1 MSKAFP
7 IPLQGL
13 EGYYATDC
21 GDIYSRKTGRF
32 KKLTQFK
39 NWAGYMRVGLFVNN
53 KRITHS
59 VHRLI
64 ALTFIKNPDNLPQVN
79 HIDGNKSNNN
89 VNNLEW
95 CSASENQ
102 KHSCRVLGNKPN
114 NPWVGKFGKD
124 NPSSKSVLQLK
135 DNVIINEFAGL
146 TEAERRTG
154 ISHSHISQVCSG
166 KRPLAGGYQWRYKNS

>member
-53 KRITHS
+53 KRITYS
-59 VHRLI
+59 VHRLV
-64 ALTFIKNPDNLPQVN
+64 ALAFIKNPDNLPQVN

-89 VNNLEW
+89 ISNLAW

-102 KHSCRVLGNKPN
+102 KHSCRVLGNKPIK
-114 NPWVGKFGKD
+114 PWEGKFGKD
-124 NPSSKSVLQLK
+124 NPFSKSVIQLK
-135 DNVIINEFAGL
+135 DNVIVGEFGGL
-146 TEAERRTG
+146 SEAERNTG